1 MIMIKTFESI
11 YFSRDK
17 NDKKLMKFMKKIR
30 KKYKNANETGN
41 KIFFFPYR
49 YIEYSAGVKRKRIL
63 VNSAILPY
71 ITNPFNIIFSVRN
84 DYLNMKTLKLEQDKD
99 ISIVEDSK
107 MSNEEIVNMF
117 ADSLSK
123 LYKRL
128 EELEGHQFEYARKL
142 AKMDLSRVFLFPI
155 GKRELTST
163 EDIVKERS
171 RLLFLKGIL
180 EDGLG
185 LNETIYDV
193 SQDYNVYYVPS
204 LIMKFDEDI
213 VIAEF
218 TEKVGLDKNM
228 MILYKSEEELKKW
241 IKKILV

>member
-1 MIMIKTFESI
+1 MIKTFESI
-11 YFSRDK
+11 YFFKDK
-17 NDKKLMKFMKKIR
+17 SDKKLMKFIKKIR
-30 KKYKNANETGN
+30 KKYKNANEISN
-41 KIFFFPYR
+41 KILFFPYR
-49 YIEYSAGVKRKRIL
+49 YIEYSAGMRRKRLL
-63 VNSAILPY
+63 VNTAILPY
-71 ITNPFNIIFSVRN
+71 ILDPFNIIFSVRN
-84 DYLNMKTLKLEQDKD
+84 DYLNMKTLSLELDQD
-99 ISIVEDSK
+99 INLVEDSRI
-107 MSNEEIVNMF
+107 SNEEIVNMF
-117 ADSLSK
+117 TDSLSK

-142 AKMDLSRVFLFPI
+142 ARMDLSRVFMFPI

-185 LNETIYDV
+185 LNETIYDI

-218 TEKVGLDKNM
+218 TENVSLDKNM
-228 MILYKSEEELKKW
+228 MILYNSEEELRKW
-241 IKKILV
+241 IKKILI